1 MSSNLIKD
9 EMNKNKKEKITPSL
23 LDIFTFP
30 KSDFNSI
37 NKLQSLIHESKEN
50 INNNDLGITPENK
63 KSQISNKEI
72 STNIITTINSKNEIF
87 KNINSNEDTLFLD
100 NNSKLLFNISG
111 DNINKKPSLTSLESK
126 NFLEQYKEKTKFLP
140 YDELLKFQE
149 DHLLIPID
157 KMNNEKFKILS
168 IQRMKNNSKSLFKS
182 AKKYIEDENNI
193 FQKAIEKAEEYAL
206 LKKRKIVYSTKKDLF
221 IFIPFYNKKFEE
233 KKFPLFKDKDIGIYE
248 YWQTHIQHS
257 EIDEDFDSEDEQIK
271 LAHNYC
277 LKEMKETI
285 NYIRSFGYSNVSN
298 LKYIK
303 NKNK

>member
-1 MSSNLIKD
+1 MSSDFKKE
-9 EMNKNKKEKITPSL
+9 EMNKNKKQKITPSL
-23 LDIFTFP
+23 IDIFNFP
-30 KSDFNSI
+30 ISELNSFI
-37 NKLQSLIHESKEN
+37 KFPSLIHDSKEN

-63 KSQISNKEI
+63 KSQILNKEI

-126 NFLEQYKEKTKFLP
+126 NFLDQYKEKTKFLS
-140 YDELLKFQE
+140 YDELIKFQKE
-149 DHLLIPID
+149 HLLIPID
-157 KMNNEKFKILS
+157 KMNNEKYKILS
-168 IQRMKNNSKSLFKS
+168 IQKIKDKKNNLYKS

-206 LKKRKIVYSTKKDLF
+206 LKKKKIVYSTKKDLF

-248 YWQTHIQHS
+248 YWQAHIQHS

-271 LAHNYC
+271 LARNYC
-277 LKEMKETI
+277 LKEMKESI
-285 NYIRSFGYSNVSN
+285 NYIKNYGFSIVSN
-298 LKYIK
+298 MKNFK
-303 NKNK
+303 NKK